1 VKPIEAITVLLALA
15 ACLAL
20 LSLATGC
27 ADLAEVATDQIPAC
41 LDSDLY
47 GCVAGTV
54 CVSGRC
60 RVVCESNA
68 ECPSECCGELEDR
81 DDVRA
86 CAAREF
92 CLH

>member
-1 VKPIEAITVLLALA
+1 MRAFGSVSMLFALA
-15 ACLAL
+15 ACLTL
-20 LSLATGC
+20 ISLTQGC
-27 ADLAEVATDQIPAC
+27 ADLAEAVTDQIPAC
-41 LDSDLY
+41 VDSDVY
-47 GCVAGTV
+47 GCADGTV

-68 ECPSECCGELEDR
+68 ECPSGCCGELEDR

-86 CAAREF
+86 CAASEI